1 MEVINKMNR
10 RSFVSTAATGVAALA
25 TLGTVDSETQAQ
37 LVYTKS
43 EWKLGDF
50 DKLAQKPARVKQVY
64 DIIAIANG
72 GFLNNI
78 KNSLNGLHF
87 GFGIPQEQ
95 IKIVAALH
103 GPANLLNYDDF
114 IWNKYQIGAW
124 LKVTD
129 PSTGQRAVKNVF
141 YPSKVGPSLH
151 YSSENPDSPE
161 SLYQDTSIQALQH
174 RGVQLLACHT
184 ATEEQARALIARN
197 RLRQQPEE
205 IVKEM
210 LAHTLPEVLVVAAMV
225 AAIALLQT
233 DGHYSYITV

>member
-1 MEVINKMNR
+1 MNKINR
-10 RSFVSTAATGVAALA
+10 RSFVSIAATSVSAFA
-25 TLGTVDSETQAQ
+25 TLGLARKTQAQ

-43 EWKLGDF
+43 DWKLSEF
-50 DKLAQKPARVKQVY
+50 NQLAKNPAEVKQVY
-64 DIIAIANG
+64 DVTRIAEG

-87 GFGIPQEQ
+87 GFGIPEEQ
-95 IKIVAALH
+95 IKIVAAQH
-103 GPANLLNYDDF
+103 GPANMLNYDDF

-129 PSTGQRAVKNVF
+129 PSTGQPAVKNPF
-141 YPSKVGPSLH
+141 YPSKAGTPLH
-151 YSSENPDSPE
+151 YSSDDPDSLE
-161 SLYQDTSIQALQH
+161 SLYRDTSIQALQH
-174 RGVQLLACHT
+174 RGVKLLACHT
-184 ATEEQARALIARN
+184 ATEEQARALISRN
-197 RLRQQPEE
+197 SLKLQPEE

-233 DGHYSYITV
+233 EGHFSYITV

>member
-1 MEVINKMNR
+1 MNKMNR
-10 RSFVSTAATGVAALA
+10 RSFVSSAATSVAAFA
-25 TLGTVDSETQAQ
+25 TLGIARKTQAQ

-43 EWKLGDF
+43 DWKLSEF
-50 DKLAQKPARVKQVY
+50 NQLAKNPAEVKQVY
-64 DIIAIANG
+64 DVTRIAEG

-95 IKIVAALH
+95 IKIVAAQH
-103 GPANLLNYDDF
+103 GPANMLNYDHF

-129 PSTGQRAVKNVF
+129 PSTGQPAVKNPF
-141 YPSKVGPSLH
+141 YPSKAGKALH

-161 SLYQDTSIQALQH
+161 SLYEDISIQALQH
-174 RGVQLLACHT
+174 RGVKLLACHT
-184 ATEEQARALIARN
+184 ATEEQARALIAHN
-197 RLRQQPEE
+197 SLTQQPEE

>member
-1 MEVINKMNR
+1 MKGMTR
-10 RSFVSTAATGVAALA
+10 RSFVRIAGGTGVAILA
-25 TLGTVDSETQAQ
+25 AIGTVNSADGQ
-37 LVYTKS
+37 LVYTRS
-43 EWKLGDF
+43 EWKVSEF
-50 DKLAQKPARVKQVY
+50 NQLAQNPAQVKQVY
-64 DIIAIANG
+64 DVTHIAEG
-72 GFLNNI
+72 GFLKNI

-87 GFGIPQEQ
+87 GFGIPESQ

-103 GPANLLNYDDF
+103 GPATLLNYDDF
-114 IWNKYQIGAW
+114 IWSKYQIGAW

-129 PSTGQRAVKNVF
+129 PSTGQPAVKNPF
-141 YPSKVGPSLH
+141 YPSKAGTPPH
-151 YSSENPDSPE
+151 YSSDNPDNPE
-161 SLYQDTSIQALQH
+161 SLYQDTSIQALQQ

-184 ATEEQARALIARN
+184 ATEEQARALIAHN
-197 RLRQQPEE
+197 SLTQQPEE

>member
-1 MEVINKMNR
+1 MDRMNR
-10 RSFVSTAATGVAALA
+10 RTFVSTAATSVAAFA
-25 TLGTVDSETQAQ
+25 TLGTADRETEAQ

-43 EWKLGDF
+43 EWKLSEF
-50 DKLAQKPARVKQVY
+50 NQLANNPARVKQVY
-64 DIIAIANG
+64 DIIPIAEG
-72 GFLNNI
+72 SFLNNI

-87 GFGIPQEQ
+87 GFGIPEEE

-103 GPANLLNYDDF
+103 GPANMLNYDDF
-114 IWNKYQIGAW
+114 IWNKYRIGAW

-129 PSTGQRAVKNVF
+129 PATGQPAVKNIF
-141 YPSKVGPSLH
+141 YPSKAGAALH
-151 YSSENPDSPE
+151 YSSENPDSPQ
-161 SLYQDTSIQALQH
+161 SLYQDTSIEALQH

-184 ATEEQARALIARN
+184 ATEEQARALIAHYN
-197 RLRQQPEE
+197 LTQQPEE
-205 IVKEM
+205 IVKDM

>member
-1 MEVINKMNR
+1 MNKMNR
-10 RSFVSTAATGVAALA
+10 RSFVSTAATSVAAFA
-25 TLGTVDSETQAQ
+25 TLGIARKTQAQ

-43 EWKLGDF
+43 DWKLSEF
-50 DKLAQKPARVKQVY
+50 NQLAKNPAEVKQVY
-64 DIIAIANG
+64 DVTRIAEG

-87 GFGIPQEQ
+87 GFGIPEEQ
-95 IKIVAALH
+95 IKIVAAQH
-103 GPANLLNYDDF
+103 GPANMLNYDDF
-114 IWNKYQIGAW
+114 IWNKYQIGGW

-129 PSTGQRAVKNVF
+129 PSTGQPAVKNPF
-141 YPSKVGPSLH
+141 YPSKAGKALH
-151 YSSENPDSPE
+151 YDSENPDSPE

-174 RGVQLLACHT
+174 RGVKLLACHT
-184 ATEEQARALIARN
+184 ATEEQARALIAHN
-197 RLRQQPEE
+197 NLTQQPEE

-233 DGHYSYITV
+233 EGHYSYITL